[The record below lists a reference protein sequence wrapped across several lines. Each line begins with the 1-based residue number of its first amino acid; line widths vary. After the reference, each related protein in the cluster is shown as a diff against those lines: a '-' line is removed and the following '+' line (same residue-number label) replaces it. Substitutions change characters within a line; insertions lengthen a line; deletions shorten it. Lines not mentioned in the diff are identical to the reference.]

1 MQIKRLLIELTIQ
14 KMSRMSKLA
23 NNIKDTIIL
32 HTKHQNIIAALNQKI
47 EKLEKDNAEMANIEK
62 QHKYMN
68 GELHKEVDKL
78 KKENE
83 YLKKE
88 NEIIREGNEYIGVF
102 RDKLIDVLEISLTH
116 EPRRDGYKIELN
128 ELTDKGPK
136 NIYKVSCN
144 GVPTYRNIID
154 TKK

>member
-1 MQIKRLLIELTIQ
+1 M
-14 KMSRMSKLA
+14 KLK
-23 NNIKDTIIL
+23 IKDKIIL
-32 HTKHQNIIAALNQKI
+32 DKKHQNIIAALTQKI
-47 EKLEKDNAEMANIEK
+47 EKLETDNKEMANIEK
-62 QHKYMN
+62 QHQYMN
-68 GELHKEVDKL
+68 GELHKEIDKC

-88 NEIIREGNEYIGVF
+88 NAIIREGNEYIGVF
-102 RDKLIDVLEISLTH
+102 RDKLVDVLEISLTH
-116 EPRRDGYKIELN
+116 EPKRDGYIIELN